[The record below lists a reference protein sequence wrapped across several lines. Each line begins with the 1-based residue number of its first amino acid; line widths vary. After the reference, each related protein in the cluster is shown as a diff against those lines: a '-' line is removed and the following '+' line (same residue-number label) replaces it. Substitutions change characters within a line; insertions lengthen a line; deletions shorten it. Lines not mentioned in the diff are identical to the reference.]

1 MNDQANLYTLP
12 PEVSARI
19 GALEAEVERLQ
30 SRLHRLTVAA
40 NTASYCYDKNPAN
53 FALALR
59 ELRDELAGG
68 END

>member
-1 MNDQANLYTLP
+1 MSDQTNLFTLP

-19 GALEAEVERLQ
+19 DALEAKVERLQ

-40 NTASYCYDKNPAN
+40 NSASYCYDKNPAN

-68 END
+68 GDE